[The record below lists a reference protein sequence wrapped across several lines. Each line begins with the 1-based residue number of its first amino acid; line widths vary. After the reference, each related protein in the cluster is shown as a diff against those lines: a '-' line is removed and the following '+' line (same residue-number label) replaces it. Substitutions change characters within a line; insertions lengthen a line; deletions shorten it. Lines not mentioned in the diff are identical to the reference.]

1 MDSSPI
7 VRVAAQVAPDA
18 GQEQAGDGLLGL
30 HPHREAAR
38 SRCVRSAPISRSASS
53 GDKILGRVRGT
64 RTSGAIRDRIVPPW
78 RRVISPRGTGLARTG
93 VSPRATR

>member
-30 HPHREAAR
+30 HPHREAAQL
-38 SRCVRSAPISRSASS
+38 AEQ
-53 GDKILGRVRGT
+53 RVNT
-64 RTSGAIRDRIVPPW
+64 
-78 RRVISPRGTGLARTG
+78 LQ
-93 VSPRATR
+93 